1 MAPHRRR
8 NLVASRRRVDDEGED
23 EEGSL
28 VGDVDDDSL
37 SEGSVITNPEDDAD
51 GEGSGTSEDEALS
64 PKEPIKVNGHTNG
77 LATESKG
84 SESVKPAMSAKGA
97 FPVAATDTDAMM
109 NGLRID
115 DQESTTAIE
124 FDDMTAD
131 MDTAATTSKAKSPTP
146 PAEDGRQETLGER
159 RRREHEEYKK
169 KRDTDP
175 AFVPNRGGF
184 FMHDSRS
191 AESGSNGFRPPIRGR
206 VKGRGGFIGTGPV
219 RQVKIYLLSLG

>member
-97 FPVAATDTDAMM
+97 FAVAATDTDAMM

-115 DQESTTAIE
+115 
-124 FDDMTAD
+124 
-131 MDTAATTSKAKSPTP
+131 DTAATTSKAKSPTP